1 MGRIP
6 TNGTAVMISYTA
18 LLNTQGN
25 EIFTFR
31 FVVGLMRELPDEY
44 QLLNSMEV
52 EINSA
57 IPSEENTFS
66 STIHPDSATI
76 PNWQVQEGDQFAVFV
91 YNDCTGDY
99 CPANMNL
106 LSKDDCDSTLYQPF
120 IFPRSR
126 DPGLYNISKNDP
138 YVRKAPVTVNMDIV
152 IGEPICICK
161 ECTLHDSLHATW
173 GVGMQCLFYLK
184 PAIQTH
190 YKSLLI

>member
-1 MGRIP
+1 MGKIP

-31 FVVGLMRELPDEY
+31 FVVGLMREYPDQY

-57 IPSEENTFS
+57 IPSEENMFN

-99 CPANMNL
+99 CPANVNL
-106 LSKDDCDSTLYQPF
+106 LNIDDCDSTLYQPF

-126 DPGLYNISKNDP
+126 DPGLYNINKNDP
-138 YVRKAPVTVNMDIV
+138 FVRKAPVTVNMDIV
-152 IGEPICICK
+152 IGEPICICTESCMIHCMLNGGLVCNVCFILNQPYRHIIK
-161 ECTLHDSLHATW
+161 VC
-173 GVGMQCLFYLK
+173 
-184 PAIQTH
+184 
-190 YKSLLI
+190 